1 MCFFFFSSRRRH
13 TRCALVTGVQTCAL
27 PILCR
32 RALRRPTYGHA
43 GNYSVLDN
51 RTRIETAPVCARAQV
66 PASHVAGFVSLSERH
81 LHVND
86 ELHGSVALDDQAS
99 RAITATGAD
108 HDLSERGAHREPL
121 TSLHCPSPEE
131 LRVGKEC
138 VSTRSSRWSPYP

>member
-1 MCFFFFSSRRRH
+1 MSISLSADRLQCSGHEARSP
-13 TRCALVTGVQTCAL
+13 TRTHAAS
-27 PILCR
+27 PSLCR

-108 HDLSERGAHREPL
+108 QDLSERGPHRR
-121 TSLHCPSPEE
+121 SEE
-131 LRVGKEC
+131 RRVGKEC
-138 VSTRSSRWSPYP
+138 VRPWRTRGVP